1 MALKSGRVGVRPD
14 QVDVHGRLIP
24 TDWLIGEL
32 RDLLDVE
39 SAELHALNTAR
50 LERLKDQIIDKPVI
64 TPVEDPNFRTEIEED
79 DNGSEVE

>member
-39 SAELHALNTAR
+39 SAELNALNTAR
-50 LERLKDQIIDKPVI
+50 LERLKDQIIDKPIV
-64 TPVEDPNFRTEIEED
+64 TPIEDPNFRTEIEED
-79 DNGSEVE
+79 DDGSEVE